1 MGLPIS
7 VLPGDYTPGA
17 ETALQGAVSLINESW
32 SQANEKHA
40 AFEARIDAIADET
53 TGWLS
58 TQAAPTITAGTA
70 DAPTIAEPAVDIPT
84 SQSATDVMSL
94 FDTKYLELVALL
106 SDKFTAFRSTYFP
119 DESATYGA
127 AEDWLQAAIANPD
140 SALPPTVA
148 AQIITDDK
156 DRILADAARASD
168 TVLAQFAARRFP
180 LPPGAAAAAMLEIQ
194 NKAQDEI
201 AATGRKV
208 VIASIE
214 QMRFVIQQVMGLR
227 QSAMD
232 SAIKY
237 ITALASGPEMASR
250 LVGIGYDAQSKLI
263 SAASQFYNSRIAA
276 AETVAKVQQFNVS
289 TGLEAASKNQAAELA
304 LIEDRLKA
312 LLTECQALAQMA
324 TALFNNVHASAG
336 TSYGVSGT

>member
-40 AFEARIDAIADET
+40 AFEARIDAIADES

-70 DAPTIAEPAVDIPT
+70 DAPTITEPAVDIPS

-94 FDTKYLELVALL
+94 FDSKYLELVALL
-106 SDKFTAFRSTYFP
+106 SDKFTAFRTTYFP
-119 DESATYGA
+119 DEANAYGA

-140 SALPPTVA
+140 SALPPAVA

-156 DRILADAARASD
+156 DRILSDAARASD

-180 LPPGAAAAAMLEIQ
+180 LPPGAAAAATLEIQ

-208 VIASIE
+208 VMASIE

-276 AETVAKVQQFNVS
+276 AEVTAKVQQFNVS
-289 TGLEAASKNQAAELA
+289 TGLEAASKNQAAELT

-324 TALFNNVHASAG
+324 TSMYNNLHASAG
-336 TSYGVSGT
+336 MGYNVSVS

>member
-1 MGLPIS
+1 MGIIS
-7 VLPGDYTPGA
+7 VTTGDYTPGA
-17 ETALQGAVSLINESW
+17 QSSLNAMAAVINAAWEQGNSKAS
-32 SQANEKHA
+32 
-40 AFEARIDAIADET
+40 AFQSRLDAIAND
-53 TGWLS
+53 WLA

-119 DESATYGA
+119 SEANTYAA
-127 AEDWLQAAIANPD
+127 AESWLQAAIANPD

-208 VIASIE
+208 VMASIE
-214 QMRFVIQQVMGLR
+214 QMRFAIQQAVALR

-237 ITALASGPEMASR
+237 ISALASGPEMASR

-324 TALFNNVHASAG
+324 TSLFNNVHASAG
-336 TSYGVSGT
+336 TSYNVNGT

>member
-1 MGLPIS
+1 MGLPLS
-7 VLPGDYTPGA
+7 VYPGNYTPGA
-17 ETALQGAVSLINESW
+17 ETALRGAIDLINESW

-40 AFEARIDAIADET
+40 AFEARIDAIADES

-70 DAPTIAEPAVDIPT
+70 DAPTITEPAVDIPS

-94 FDTKYLELVALL
+94 FDSKYLELVALL
-106 SDKFTAFRSTYFP
+106 SDKFTAFRTTYFP
-119 DESATYGA
+119 DEANAYGA

-140 SALPPTVA
+140 SALPPAVA
-148 AQIITDDK
+148 AQIIPDDK
-156 DRILADAARASD
+156 DRILSDAARASD

-180 LPPGAAAAAMLEIQ
+180 LPPGAAAAATLEIQ

-208 VIASIE
+208 VMASIE

-276 AETVAKVQQFNVS
+276 AEVTAKVQQFNVS
-289 TGLEAASKNQAAELA
+289 TGLEAASKNQTAELT

-324 TALFNNVHASAG
+324 TSMYNNLHASAG
-336 TSYGVSGT
+336 MGYNVNVT

>member
-1 MGLPIS
+1 MAIIT
-7 VLPGDYTPGA
+7 VTPGDYTAGA
-17 ETALQGAVSLINESW
+17 KSSLNAMAAVINAAWDQGNSK
-32 SQANEKHA
+32 AN
-40 AFEARIDAIADET
+40 AFSAKLDAITDEA

-58 TQAAPTITAGTA
+58 TQATPTITAGTA
-70 DAPTIAEPAVDIPT
+70 GAPTITEPAVDIPT

-106 SDKFTAFRSTYFP
+106 SDKFTAFRTTYFP
-119 DESATYGA
+119 DEATAYNA

-140 SALPPTVA
+140 SALPTTVA
-148 AQIITDDK
+148 AQIITDDR
-156 DRILADAARASD
+156 DRIVADAARASD

-180 LPPGAAAAAMLEIQ
+180 LPPGAAAAATLEIQ

-208 VIASIE
+208 VMASIE

-237 ITALASGPEMASR
+237 ITALASGPDMASR
-250 LVGIGYDAQSKLI
+250 LVGVGYDAQSKLI
-263 SAASQFYNSRIAA
+263 SATSQFYNSRIAA
-276 AETVAKVQQFNVS
+276 AETIAKVQQFNVS
-289 TGLEAASKNQAAELA
+289 TGLEAASKNQAAELT

-324 TALFNNVHASAG
+324 TSLFNNVHASAG
-336 TSYGVSGT
+336 TSYSVNGT